1 MAEALFGD
9 PLNPELKPR
18 YTVVL
23 MPQGSHL
30 GNKILFGFGNLTAGR
45 VWGLGFR
52 GSGFRGLGV

>member
-1 MAEALFGD
+1 MAEAPFGD

-30 GNKILFGFGNLTAGR
+30 GNKILFGFGNLAAGR
-45 VWGLGFR
+45 VEGLGFR
-52 GSGFRGLGV
+52 V